1 MITELDTKLMR
12 TLRRLGF
19 EGEELNRMY
28 LLFSSFPQPLA
39 TLILDQARRAQAPRR
54 PKN

>member
-1 MITELDTKLMR
+1 MTRELDKMLMR
-12 TLRRLGF
+12 SLRRLGF

-39 TLILDQARRAQAPRR
+39 SLILDQARRAQAPRR